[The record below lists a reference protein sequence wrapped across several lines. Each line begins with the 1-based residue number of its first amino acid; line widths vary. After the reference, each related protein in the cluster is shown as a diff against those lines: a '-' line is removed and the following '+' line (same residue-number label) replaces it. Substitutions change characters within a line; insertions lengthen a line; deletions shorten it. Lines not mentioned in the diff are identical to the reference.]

1 MITIPQN
8 NAGFIGA
15 VISAYSPPQA
25 VVEVANFHCS
35 LLLSLI
41 IAWSSHQSNKTWFSP
56 NQDWFLSERLQ
67 LWWLEQIVSS
77 KSRGNLLSLPSWT
90 PGVMTEP
97 SSAVWHEICWAG
109 REWVEHIPSKLA
121 GKCTE
126 MPKNMTWIMIR
137 FVLTVATVIPTERGE
152 KSECWRLQIWWYLE
166 IRASQVNSN
175 KQFGMK
181 STRNWTSCL
190 HWKPTQKVDMK
201 ALWSLFSIRGIK
213 YAVTL
218 LLNVEELPC
227 GGSQYLAWLLS
238 EWRTRGHWTLIAN
251 RDITLVII

>member
-1 MITIPQN
+1 MIQ
-8 NAGFIGA
+8 
-15 VISAYSPPQA
+15 
-25 VVEVANFHCS
+25 
-35 LLLSLI
+35 
-41 IAWSSHQSNKTWFSP
+41 SSELQSNNDSDPTKIDFWVRGCSSD
-56 NQDWFLSERLQ
+56 DWE
-67 LWWLEQIVSS
+67 WIISS
-77 KSRGNLLSLPSWT
+77 NCECNLLSLGPSWT

-109 REWVEHIPSKLA
+109 TEWVEHIPSKLA

-152 KSECWRLQIWWYLE
+152 KSECWLQIWWYLE
-166 IRASQVNSN
+166 IRASQVNNN

-190 HWKPTQKVDMK
+190 HWEPADTKKLTWK
-201 ALWSLFSIRGIK
+201 LCGHSSIRDIK
-213 YAVTL
+213 YVVTQM
-218 LLNVEELPC
+218 LNVEELPC
-227 GGSQYLAWLLS
+227 GRSQYLAWLLS